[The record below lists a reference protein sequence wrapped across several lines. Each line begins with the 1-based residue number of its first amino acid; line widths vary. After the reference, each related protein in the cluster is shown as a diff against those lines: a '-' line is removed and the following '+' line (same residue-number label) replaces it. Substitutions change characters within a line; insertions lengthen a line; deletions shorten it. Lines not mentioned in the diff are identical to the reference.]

1 MLDIGDTLC
10 YYIIVTR
17 KQAQQEGERKME
29 EEMTTIEFKTIIEMV
44 IEVIKS
50 SRDKEEALEKLQNLS
65 ILKD

>member
-1 MLDIGDTLC
+1 
-10 YYIIVTR
+10 
-17 KQAQQEGERKME
+17 ME

-50 SRDKEEALEKLQNLS
+50 SKDKEEALEKLQNLS